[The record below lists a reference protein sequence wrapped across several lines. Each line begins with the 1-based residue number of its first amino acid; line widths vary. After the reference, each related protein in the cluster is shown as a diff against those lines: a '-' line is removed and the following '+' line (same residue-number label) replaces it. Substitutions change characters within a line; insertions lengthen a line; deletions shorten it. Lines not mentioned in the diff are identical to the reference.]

1 MRKTKKVLLV
11 LACLML
17 AFIWGHSL
25 MSVEQSGAESLRVV
39 ELLKSLVSRV
49 CGLLGIGGA
58 VDVVWITDHLVRKTA
73 HFVEFA
79 VLGGLFGLV
88 TGAGA
93 KTGEPGAGSER
104 CGVRGGG
111 AVRDESERCGVRGG
125 GAVRAICACLLGLLA
140 AFLDETLQIFSGRG
154 SMVAD
159 VWLDF
164 AGGVFGVA
172 AITLGRWIAGQRKDV
187 YRRKADR

>member
-58 VDVVWITDHLVRKTA
+58 MEVVWITDHLVRKTA

-93 KTGEPGAGSER
+93 KTGEPDAGSER
-104 CGVRGGG
+104 CGESDAG
-111 AVRDESERCGVRGG
+111 SERCGVRGG

-172 AITLGRWIAGQRKDV
+172 VITLGRWIAGQRKDV
-187 YRRKADR
+187 YRRKADREGG

>member
-58 VDVVWITDHLVRKTA
+58 VEVVWITDHLVRKTA

-88 TGAGA
+88 TSAGA
-93 KTGEPGAGSER
+93 KTGEPGAGSGT
-104 CGVRGGG
+104 CGEPGAG
-111 AVRDESERCGVRGG
+111 AVRDGSERCGARGA

-140 AFLDETLQIFSGRG
+140 AFLDETLQLFSGRG

-164 AGGVFGVA
+164 AGVVFGVA
-172 AITLGRWIAGQRKDV
+172 VITLGRWIAAQMKDV
-187 YRRKADR
+187 YRGKADR

>member
-58 VDVVWITDHLVRKTA
+58 VEVVWITDHLVRKTA

-79 VLGGLFGLV
+79 VMGGLFGLV
-88 TGAGA
+88 M
-93 KTGEPGAGSER
+93 GAGSEKP
-104 CGVRGGG
+104 G
-111 AVRDESERCGVRGG
+111 E
-125 GAVRAICACLLGLLA
+125 
-140 AFLDETLQIFSGRG
+140 
-154 SMVAD
+154 
-159 VWLDF
+159 
-164 AGGVFGVA
+164 
-172 AITLGRWIAGQRKDV
+172 
-187 YRRKADR
+187 

>member
-58 VDVVWITDHLVRKTA
+58 VEVVWITDHLVRKTA

-93 KTGEPGAGSER
+93 KTGEPDAG
-104 CGVRGGG
+104 
-111 AVRDESERCGVRGG
+111 SERCGVRGG

-172 AITLGRWIAGQRKDV
+172 VITLGRWIAGQRKDV
-187 YRRKADR
+187 YRRKADRGKADRGGG

>member
-1 MRKTKKVLLV
+1 M
-11 LACLML
+11 
-17 AFIWGHSL
+17 
-25 MSVEQSGAESLRVV
+25 
-39 ELLKSLVSRV
+39 SLVKAAAERTG
-49 CGLLGIGGA
+49 CGLSG
-58 VDVVWITDHLVRKTA
+58 TD
-73 HFVEFA
+73 
-79 VLGGLFGLV
+79 

-93 KTGEPGAGSER
+93 KTGEPDAGSERCGESDAGSER

-111 AVRDESERCGVRGG
+111 AVRV
-125 GAVRAICACLLGLLA
+125 ICACLLGLLA

-164 AGGVFGVA
+164 AGVVFGVA
-172 AITLGRWIAGQRKDV
+172 VITLGRWIVGQRKDV